1 MNAYTRE
8 NGYAEICN
16 IQRLSPFLKT
26 SIYQPFYALELS
38 LTEGFQKD
46 CRTSVWSHELYVC
59 VSSFY
64 TANSFDIYCNEVSS
78 KNLVNKVGND
88 DMRTRSKRVGNQQE
102 LKVHFY
108 ACQSIYTLQNISSK
122 LLITNDLI
130 LKINLFPMGIVF
142 WFSSVN
148 LLV

>member
-1 MNAYTRE
+1 M
-8 NGYAEICN
+8 
-16 IQRLSPFLKT
+16 
-26 SIYQPFYALELS
+26 
-38 LTEGFQKD
+38 
-46 CRTSVWSHELYVC
+46 C

-64 TANSFDIYCNEVSS
+64 TANSFDIHCNEVSS
-78 KNLVNKVGND
+78 KNVVNKVGND

-102 LKVHFY
+102 LKIHFN
-108 ACQSIYTLQNISSK
+108 ACQSIYTLQNLSSK

>member
-1 MNAYTRE
+1 M
-8 NGYAEICN
+8 
-16 IQRLSPFLKT
+16 
-26 SIYQPFYALELS
+26 
-38 LTEGFQKD
+38 
-46 CRTSVWSHELYVC
+46 C

-64 TANSFDIYCNEVSS
+64 TANSFDIHCNEVSS
-78 KNLVNKVGND
+78 KNVVNKVGND

-130 LKINLFPMGIVF
+130 LKLNLFPMGIVF